1 MEKINCLILWLGY
14 RRNRKI
20 VDIEIK
26 KYLYPQK
33 MKKNNVYR
41 KTNKCAHQ
49 LALLVVFSDIKM
61 NVHFNV
67 TFLSMIQDSI
77 DTNVN

>member
-1 MEKINCLILWLGY
+1 
-14 RRNRKI
+14 
-20 VDIEIK
+20 
-26 KYLYPQK
+26 
-33 MKKNNVYR
+33 MKTNNVYR

-67 TFLSMIQDSI
+67 TFLSMIQEQHRHHCKLKYCKFRCHSQAGNNNHNDA
-77 DTNVN
+77 TVKLTQT